1 MAKSAIK
8 TGDITI
14 TENESNPENEEAEEH
29 LDKTATISRKE
40 RLRKVQQRIQMRVG
54 VCKMDDVMKNVN
66 NGDECSSFM
75 FFNKK

>member
-1 MAKSAIK
+1 MAKNARK

-29 LDKTATISRKE
+29 LDKTSTISRKE

-66 NGDECSSFM
+66 NGD
-75 FFNKK
+75 

>member
-40 RLRKVQQRIQMRVG
+40 RLRKVQQRIQTRVG

-66 NGDECSSFM
+66 NGD
-75 FFNKK
+75 

>member
-29 LDKTATISRKE
+29 LDKTSTISRK
-40 RLRKVQQRIQMRVG
+40 KG
-54 VCKMDDVMKNVN
+54 
-66 NGDECSSFM
+66 
-75 FFNKK
+75 

>member
-29 LDKTATISRKE
+29 LDKTSTISRKE

-66 NGDECSSFM
+66 NGD
-75 FFNKK
+75 

>member
-66 NGDECSSFM
+66 NGD
-75 FFNKK
+75 